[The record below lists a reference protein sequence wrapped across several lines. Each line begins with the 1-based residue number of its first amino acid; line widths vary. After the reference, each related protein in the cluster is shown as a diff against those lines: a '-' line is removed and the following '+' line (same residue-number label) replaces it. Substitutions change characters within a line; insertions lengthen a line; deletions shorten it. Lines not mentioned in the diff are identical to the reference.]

1 MPTTCDEHILIVDD
15 EPDFAHGLARL
26 VSRDFP
32 AASVS
37 VALSG
42 AEALHIIQGSGVALL
57 LTDLRM
63 PDMDGMELMQQ
74 AMTVDPTTS
83 VILLTAHG
91 SIETAVAALKNG
103 AYDFLTKPV
112 RREEL
117 QRTLNKALER
127 IRILKENKRLRQM
140 MQQGCIER
148 QMIGESPVMQRL
160 KETIAAIA
168 ATDYS
173 VLIRGESG
181 TGKELV
187 ADMLHRLGSRRERP
201 LVKVNCPSI
210 PDQLLESELFGHV
223 KGAFTGA
230 DRTRRGLFMSAQRG
244 TLLLDE
250 IGDIGEALQTKLL
263 RVLQEREIRPVGSSA
278 STLVDVRIIASTN
291 RALEER
297 IKQGLFREDLF
308 YRLNVLTIHTPP
320 PPRTARRHPTAGRPL
335 RRGDLPGALQP
346 CETHLTRR
354 TCLSCRKGVA
364 RQCQGT
370 TELHP
375 QARRL
380 LPGRHHRH
388 RPPSSCGRHDLPDD
402 CGDAI
407 PCSLQ
412 RGEGGCRGGFHPPLR
427 RRPLAPDGRQHIR
440 GGATFRHRTRVTP
453 EDPASSG
460 HFRRHVQRIDGN
472 RLESPEQRH
481 DLRSR
486 AHPRKRL
493 FEGHFV
499 MRFQRR

>member
-223 KGAFTGA
+223 RGAFTGA

-320 PPRTARRHPTAGRPL
+320 LRERRDDIPL
-335 RRGDLPGALQP
+335 LADHFVAATCRELSSPVKRISPGALACLAGREWPGNVRELQNYIRRLVVFCP
-346 CETHLTRR
+346 GDTIDTAHLRLVDGTTCPTTAETPSLVPYKEAKGAVVEDFTRR
-354 TCLSCRKGVA
+354 YVEGLLRQTGGNISEAARLSGIERVSLQKI
-364 RQCQGT
+364 
-370 TELHP
+370 L
-375 QARRL
+375 RRL
-380 LPGRHHRH
+380 GT
-388 RPPSSCGRHDLPDD
+388 S
-402 CGDAI
+402 GD
-407 PCSLQ
+407 
-412 RGEGGCRGGFHPPLR
+412 
-427 RRPLAPDGRQHIR
+427 
-440 GGATFRHRTRVTP
+440 TFK
-453 EDPASSG
+453 G
-460 HFRRHVQRIDGN
+460 
-472 RLESPEQRH
+472 
-481 DLRSR
+481 
-486 AHPRKRL
+486 
-493 FEGHFV
+493 
-499 MRFQRR
+499 

>member
-1 MPTTCDEHILIVDD
+1 MPTTYDEHILIVDD

-223 KGAFTGA
+223 RGAFTGA

-297 IKQGLFREDLF
+297 IKHGLFREDLF

-320 PPRTARRHPTAGRPL
+320 LRERRDDIPL
-335 RRGDLPGALQP
+335 LADHFVAATCRELSSPVKRISPGALACLAGREWPGNVRELQNYIRRLVVFCP
-346 CETHLTRR
+346 GDTIDTAHLRLVDGTTCPTTAETPSLVPYKEAKGAVVEDFTRR
-354 TCLSCRKGVA
+354 YVEGLLRQTGGNISEAARLSGIERVSLQKI
-364 RQCQGT
+364 
-370 TELHP
+370 L
-375 QARRL
+375 RRL
-380 LPGRHHRH
+380 GT
-388 RPPSSCGRHDLPDD
+388 S
-402 CGDAI
+402 GD
-407 PCSLQ
+407 
-412 RGEGGCRGGFHPPLR
+412 
-427 RRPLAPDGRQHIR
+427 
-440 GGATFRHRTRVTP
+440 TFK
-453 EDPASSG
+453 G
-460 HFRRHVQRIDGN
+460 
-472 RLESPEQRH
+472 
-481 DLRSR
+481 
-486 AHPRKRL
+486 
-493 FEGHFV
+493 
-499 MRFQRR
+499 

>member
-223 KGAFTGA
+223 RGAFTGA

-297 IKQGLFREDLF
+297 IKHGLFREDLF

-320 PPRTARRHPTAGRPL
+320 LRERRDDIPL
-335 RRGDLPGALQP
+335 LADHFVAATCRELSSPVKRISPGALACLAGREWPGNVRELQNYIRRLVVFCP
-346 CETHLTRR
+346 GDTIDTAHLR
-354 TCLSCRKGVA
+354 LVD
-364 RQCQGT
+364 GT
-370 TELHP
+370 TCPTTAET
-375 QARRL
+375 
-380 LPGRHHRH
+380 
-388 RPPSSCGRHDLPDD
+388 PSLRKNWMVILK
-402 CGDAI
+402 
-407 PCSLQ
+407 
-412 RGEGGCRGGFHPPLR
+412 GF
-427 RRPLAPDGRQHIR
+427 QHK
-440 GGATFRHRTRVTP
+440 TVK
-453 EDPASSG
+453 
-460 HFRRHVQRIDGN
+460 
-472 RLESPEQRH
+472 L
-481 DLRSR
+481 
-486 AHPRKRL
+486 
-493 FEGHFV
+493 
-499 MRFQRR
+499 

>member
-223 KGAFTGA
+223 RGAFTGA
-230 DRTRRGLFMSAQRG
+230 DRARRGLFMSAQRG

-297 IKQGLFREDLF
+297 IKHGLFREDLF

-320 PPRTARRHPTAGRPL
+320 LRERRDDIPL
-335 RRGDLPGALQP
+335 LADHFVAATCRELSSPVKRISPGALACLAGREWPGNVRELQNYIRRLVVFCP
-346 CETHLTRR
+346 GDTIDTAHLRLVDGTTCPTTAETPSLVPYKEAKGAVVEDFTRR
-354 TCLSCRKGVA
+354 YVEGLLRQTGGNISEAARLSGIERVSLQKI
-364 RQCQGT
+364 
-370 TELHP
+370 L
-375 QARRL
+375 RRL
-380 LPGRHHRH
+380 GT
-388 RPPSSCGRHDLPDD
+388 S
-402 CGDAI
+402 GD
-407 PCSLQ
+407 
-412 RGEGGCRGGFHPPLR
+412 
-427 RRPLAPDGRQHIR
+427 
-440 GGATFRHRTRVTP
+440 TFK
-453 EDPASSG
+453 G
-460 HFRRHVQRIDGN
+460 
-472 RLESPEQRH
+472 
-481 DLRSR
+481 
-486 AHPRKRL
+486 
-493 FEGHFV
+493 
-499 MRFQRR
+499 

>member
-320 PPRTARRHPTAGRPL
+320 LRERRDDIPL
-335 RRGDLPGALQP
+335 LADHFVAATCRELSSPVKRISPGALACLAGREWPGNVRELQNYIRRLVVFCP
-346 CETHLTRR
+346 GDTIDTAHLRLVDGTTCPTTAETPSLVPYKEAKGAVVEDFTRR
-354 TCLSCRKGVA
+354 YVEGLLRQTGGNISEAARLSGIERVSLQKI
-364 RQCQGT
+364 
-370 TELHP
+370 L
-375 QARRL
+375 RRL
-380 LPGRHHRH
+380 GT
-388 RPPSSCGRHDLPDD
+388 S
-402 CGDAI
+402 GD
-407 PCSLQ
+407 
-412 RGEGGCRGGFHPPLR
+412 
-427 RRPLAPDGRQHIR
+427 
-440 GGATFRHRTRVTP
+440 TFK
-453 EDPASSG
+453 G
-460 HFRRHVQRIDGN
+460 
-472 RLESPEQRH
+472 
-481 DLRSR
+481 
-486 AHPRKRL
+486 
-493 FEGHFV
+493 
-499 MRFQRR
+499 